1 MEVRKKVLIMGQI
14 PKEFGGTYTTG
25 VGNVVVSYLNEM
37 DPNAWSCAMFAT
49 NLRGNDKAHT
59 LPFMVYGISLSA
71 LVKGFV
77 LWLFNGPS
85 VGCRIKYYKRFGVS
99 WKKGLV
105 HEWILSEILRRENP
119 NIIHVHNS
127 GLYPVIKAVNL
138 TRPVILTFHGI
149 FSSDEHSIAE
159 NTARGIDLKKLMTG
173 IAMNAP
179 EKVTVLTQSMKVQ
192 AVEELGILRDKIHVI
207 SNGVNHNFFYDLDSG
222 LSLRK
227 EMSIDVNDYLF
238 ISVGA
243 LTKRKNHIAAI
254 EFLRKSQLKFTYIIV
269 GRNGDYS
276 SQVRQ
281 SVAVEPR
288 VRLVEYVNNSE
299 LYRYYSAADA
309 FILPST
315 KEGQALVAL
324 EALACG
330 LPVIVNQDIRDSLD
344 CPKYFDERIYSV
356 DMSSNVDDIIFEKLK
371 LEDRVALSKK
381 TISEFS
387 WKKIS
392 SLYMNIY
399 EKLV

>member
-25 VGNVVVSYLNEM
+25 VGNVIVSYLNEM
-37 DPNAWSCAMFAT
+37 DSNAWSCAMFAS
-49 NLRGNDKAHT
+49 NLRGNDKTHT
-59 LPFMVYGISLSA
+59 LPYMVYGISLSTM
-71 LVKGFV
+71 VKGFV

-127 GLYPVIKAVNL
+127 GLYPVIKAFNL
-138 TRPVILTFHGI
+138 TKPVILTFHGI

-159 NTARGIDLKKLMTG
+159 NMARGIDLKKLMTG
-173 IAMNAP
+173 IGMNAP

-192 AVEELGILRDKIHVI
+192 VVEELGILRDKIHVI
-207 SNGVNHNFFYDLDSG
+207 SNGINQFFFYDLDAR
-222 LSLRK
+222 LSLRR

-254 EFLRKSQLKFTYIIV
+254 EFLRNSQLKYTYIII
-269 GRNGDYS
+269 GKDGDHS
-276 SQVRQ
+276 SQVRELA
-281 SVAVEPR
+281 SEEPS
-288 VRLVEYVNNSE
+288 VRLIEYVDNSE
-299 LYRYYSAADA
+299 LYRYYSASDA

-330 LPVIVNQDIRDSLD
+330 LPVIVNQDIFDSLD
-344 CPKYFDERIYSV
+344 CPKSFNDSLYAV
-356 DMSSNVDDIIFEKLK
+356 NMSRTMDDVSFTKLK
-371 LEDRVALSKK
+371 TAERKILSKK
-381 TISEFS
+381 SISEFS
-387 WKKIS
+387 WKEIS
-392 SLYMNIY
+392 KLYMDLY
-399 EKLV
+399 EKAF